1 MTADW
6 LAQSMLPWILAAVM
20 LAMGLSLEAGNFRRV
35 ARHPGRLILGL
46 ALQMLALPLLSWA
59 VVLVLPLSP
68 LAAAGLLLV
77 ALVPGG
83 ATSNLF
89 TYLVR
94 GDLALSVCLTAVTAM
109 LVPFTLPLIM
119 ALNFRLLGLSAAEFS
134 LPYWT
139 VVGQLVLVTLAP
151 ALAGMGVR
159 RLLGSRHAD
168 ALLPAIR
175 RLTGIAMIS
184 IVLALFAAYF
194 DRLPAFA
201 SLETVAVLVLCCM
214 AMLLGDRVARRAGLP
229 DASVRSVTVEVGVQN
244 AGVAMMVAF
253 AILEN
258 PVLGVVPLL
267 YGLMMNVPAFGWV
280 FWHVRRIRSNPPEGE
295 VGEICDSFE

>member
-6 LAQSMLPWILAAVM
+6 LAQVMLPWILAGVM
-20 LAMGLSLEAGNFRRV
+20 LAMGLSLEVEHFRRV
-35 ARHPGRLILGL
+35 ARHPGRLALGL

-68 LAAAGLLLV
+68 MAAAGLLLV

-89 TYLVR
+89 TYLAR
-94 GDLALSVCLTAVTAM
+94 GDLALSVCLTALAAM

-119 ALNFRLLGLSAAEFS
+119 ALNFRLLGLPAVEFT

-139 VVGQLVLVTLAP
+139 MVGQLGLVTLAP
-151 ALAGMGVR
+151 ALAGMGMRVV
-159 RLLGSRHAD
+159 LGRRHAD
-168 ALLPAIR
+168 AVSPAVR
-175 RLTGIAMIS
+175 RLTGMTMFA

-194 DRLPAFA
+194 DRLPSFA
-201 SLETVAVLVLCCM
+201 SPETASVVLLCSL
-214 AMLLGDRVARRAGLP
+214 AMLVGDRIARQAGLP
-229 DASVRSVTVEVGVQN
+229 EGSVRSITVEVGIQN

-253 AILEN
+253 AILDQPE
-258 PVLGVVPLL
+258 LGIVPLL

-280 FWHVRRIRSNPPEGE
+280 FWQVRRGRTVHQPATRLARESQE
-295 VGEICDSFE
+295 